1 MDKIDCDIVEL
12 LRLDGR
18 LSYRELGERIHLSAN
33 AVAERVRR
41 LQAKGTLTGFY
52 ADVNLADLGLPL
64 EALIEVKMRAETSAE
79 HFEAVIQ
86 TIPGIV
92 DATLLTGSFDYLL
105 RVACADQQDL
115 VRLIEALRERAG
127 VQETYS
133 RMVLRQLPMKGR
145 LGVRVGR

>member
-1 MDKIDCDIVEL
+1 MDKLDRDIVDL
-12 LRLDGR
+12 LRRDAR
-18 LSYRELGERIHLSAN
+18 LTFRELAEQVHLSAN

-41 LQAKGTLTGFY
+41 MQAQGVLQGFH
-52 ADVNLADLGLPL
+52 ARVDMAALGLPL
-64 EALIEVKMRAETSAE
+64 EALIDIKMRPDTSAA

-92 DATLLTGSFDYLL
+92 EATLLTGAFDYMV
-105 RVACADQQDL
+105 RAACADQQDL

-133 RMVLRQLPMKGR
+133 RLILSQVPVKGR
-145 LGVRVGR
+145 LGR

>member
-1 MDKIDCDIVEL
+1 MDKIDRDIIDL
-12 LRLDGR
+12 LRQDAR
-18 LSYRELGERIHLSAN
+18 LSYRELGERVHLSAN

-41 LQAKGTLTGFY
+41 LQAGGTLRGFH
-52 ADVNLADLGLPL
+52 ASVDPAALGLSL
-64 EALIEVKMRAETSAE
+64 EALIDVKMRPGISAE

-92 DATLLTGSFDYLL
+92 EATLLTGSFDYML
-105 RVACADQQDL
+105 RTACADQQDL

-133 RMVLRQLPMKGR
+133 RLILRAVPVKGR
-145 LGVRVGR
+145 W